1 MHISICQT
9 PSIPET
15 AFIMVADIIKNAFL
29 EREEQGIHF
38 SCSSFT
44 PEDIKSY
51 YDESEGKY
59 LLVSYDND
67 VPVGILMTQ
76 IRSKGKYN
84 YMSYDYLATKAEHK
98 GKGVLLLYYF
108 VKYST
113 CVKKAS

>member
-1 MHISICQT
+1 MHVSIYQT
-9 PSIPET
+9 PSMPET

-29 EREEQGIHF
+29 ERAEQGIHF

-76 IRSKGKYN
+76 IRTKGKYK
-84 YMSYDYLATKAEHK
+84 YMSHDYLATKAEYK
-98 GKGVLLLYYF
+98 DKGVASLLFREMLNLC
-108 VKYST
+108 KES
-113 CVKKAS
+113 

>member
-1 MHISICQT
+1 M
-9 PSIPET
+9 PET

-76 IRSKGKYN
+76 IRAKGKYK
-84 YMSYDYLATKAEHK
+84 YMSHDYLATKAEYK
-98 GKGVLLLYYF
+98 GKGV
-108 VKYST
+108 
-113 CVKKAS
+113 ASL